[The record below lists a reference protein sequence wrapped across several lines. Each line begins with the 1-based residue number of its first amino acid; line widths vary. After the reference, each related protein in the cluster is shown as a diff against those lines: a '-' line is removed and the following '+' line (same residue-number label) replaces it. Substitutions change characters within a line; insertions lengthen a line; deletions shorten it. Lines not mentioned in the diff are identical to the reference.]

1 MVVNVY
7 ILITVPTGDTIYI
20 VAEISNPT
28 SKEIRPKACLF
39 QKSFYEAAGN
49 SCSAHRSLCKMVG
62 DVVPAHSNKTVAF
75 QLRIPDDATP
85 TFYTDIIGVNYSVKV
100 GTSQRN
106 VDWIAKRE
114 STFILSYFHVVD
126 PLRIFFS
133 NVKTSHSDLINPICL
148 FFQLVFDK

>member
-106 VDWIAKRE
+106 VD
-114 STFILSYFHVVD
+114 
-126 PLRIFFS
+126 
-133 NVKTSHSDLINPICL
+133 
-148 FFQLVFDK
+148 